1 MLSSQTPPVSYL
13 ISNGVL
19 NDSHFRELQG
29 RRGGGANARFINQ
42 ETFPVDMKC
51 FALVYNKKKKCL
63 VFFSSLF
70 RVNTP
75 RKQGGLGNMKIPLV
89 SDLSKS
95 ISKEYGVL
103 KEEEGISF
111 RSVKCP
117 FNIKLF

>member
-1 MLSSQTPPVSYL
+1 MDITCF
-13 ISNGVL
+13 VL
-19 NDSHFRELQG
+19 VN
-29 RRGGGANARFINQ
+29 NI
-42 ETFPVDMKC
+42 
-51 FALVYNKKKKCL
+51 KKMFVCL
-63 VFFSSLF
+63 FLGFFSPSLF

-103 KEEEGISF
+103 KEDEGISF

-117 FNIKLF
+117 F

>member
-1 MLSSQTPPVSYL
+1 MDIT
-13 ISNGVL
+13 
-19 NDSHFRELQG
+19 
-29 RRGGGANARFINQ
+29 
-42 ETFPVDMKC
+42 C
-51 FALVYNKKKKCL
+51 FVLVYNKKKCL
-63 VFFSSLF
+63 FVFGGFSLSLF

-103 KEEEGISF
+103 KEDEGISF

>member
-1 MLSSQTPPVSYL
+1 MDIT
-13 ISNGVL
+13 
-19 NDSHFRELQG
+19 
-29 RRGGGANARFINQ
+29 
-42 ETFPVDMKC
+42 C
-51 FALVYNKKKKCL
+51 FVLVYNKKKNVKVCL
-63 VFFSSLF
+63 FLGFFPSLF

-103 KEEEGISF
+103 KEDEGISF

>member
-1 MLSSQTPPVSYL
+1 MDITCFVLVNNIKKMFVCL
-13 ISNGVL
+13 FLGV
-19 NDSHFRELQG
+19 
-29 RRGGGANARFINQ
+29 
-42 ETFPVDMKC
+42 
-51 FALVYNKKKKCL
+51 
-63 VFFSSLF
+63 FSPSLF

-103 KEEEGISF
+103 KEDEGISF

-117 FNIKLF
+117 F